1 MIAFIE
7 TSQVEALNELC
18 NYGGGVM
25 KDADLPITEVGE
37 VNFCTIALIT
47 DSTITLSVQKTPA
60 CFLHLFTVHAD

>member
-37 VNFCTIALIT
+37 KFISEATMIVPQ
-47 DSTITLSVQKTPA
+47 S
-60 CFLHLFTVHAD
+60 H

>member
-7 TSQVEALNELC
+7 TLQVEALNELC

-37 VNFCTIALIT
+37 KSISA
-47 DSTITLSVQKTPA
+47 Q
-60 CFLHLFTVHAD
+60 LH